1 MSISAP
7 EPWQEKATIKRAQVD
22 ARIPK
27 AFRLREEFLIGT
39 ESSPESVLEIPAKCG
54 ILSPEEIA
62 ITENYTAISL
72 AVALATGKLSA
83 FDVATAF
90 CKRAAIAQ
98 QLTSCLTEIM
108 FDQAL
113 ERARFLDEYMEKEG
127 HPIGPLH
134 GLPISIKDS
143 FNVAG
148 VQSTLGYVSFID
160 HAPADKNS
168 PLVDILLSLGAVL
181 HVKTNIPQ
189 TLMTADSDNHIFGR
203 VLNPHRLC
211 LSAGGSSGGEGAC
224 VSMRGS
230 ILGIGTDIG
239 GSIRIPALCNGIYGF
254 KPSSDRI
261 PYSGQTSA
269 GRLGSPGFPAAAG
282 PLANSF
288 ADLELLMKSV
298 INARP
303 WDLDAQ
309 ALAIP
314 WNTTGVEKKSKLR
327 IGLLKEDLKW
337 PAWPPVRRA
346 LDSAARKLADAG
358 HEVIELDPKNP
369 SLDEGLIIAYESY
382 ALDPTQQA
390 GQFIAASG
398 EPMTESLKRT
408 LVGSQALLLGGGN
421 APGSDVFDLNV
432 RKRDYQRR
440 WNEVFVNL
448 NIDVVLCLGAQTT
461 APPHDTFGMVPY
473 TAAWN
478 ALEFPAVIVPFMKA
492 DKTIDTEDLATQ
504 DPEHP
509 YSAEEVHGA
518 PLAVQIVAR
527 RYHDEKLLEASQ
539 AIDACFRV

>member
-1 MSISAP
+1 MHAS
-7 EPWQEKATIKRAQVD
+7 
-22 ARIPK
+22 
-27 AFRLREEFLIGT
+27 
-39 ESSPESVLEIPAKCG
+39 
-54 ILSPEEIA
+54 
-62 ITENYTAISL
+62 
-72 AVALATGKLSA
+72 
-83 FDVATAF
+83 
-90 CKRAAIAQ
+90 
-98 QLTSCLTEIM
+98 
-108 FDQAL
+108 
-113 ERARFLDEYMEKEG
+113 
-127 HPIGPLH
+127 
-134 GLPISIKDS
+134 DS

-189 TLMTADSDNHIFGR
+189 TLMVSTDGSDQTSTSMILTLGNSDGRFRHHIFGR
-203 VLNPHRLC
+203 VLNPHKLR
-211 LSAGGSSGGEGAC
+211 LSAGGSSGGEGAY
-224 VSMRGS
+224 VAMRGS

-298 INARP
+298 IDARP

-314 WNTTGVEKKSKLR
+314 WNTTGVEKKNKLR
-327 IGLLKEDLKW
+327 IGLLKEDLKR

-346 LDSAARKLADAG
+346 LDTAAKKLADAG
-358 HEVIELDPKNP
+358 HEVIELDPNKP

-390 GQFIAASG
+390 GQFIAAAG
-398 EPMTESLKRT
+398 ELMTESLKRT
-408 LVGSQALLLGGGN
+408 L
-421 APGSDVFDLNV
+421 
-432 RKRDYQRR
+432 
-440 WNEVFVNL
+440 
-448 NIDVVLCLGAQTT
+448 
-461 APPHDTFGMVPY
+461 
-473 TAAWN
+473 
-478 ALEFPAVIVPFMKA
+478 FPAVIVPFMEA

-509 YSAEEVHGA
+509 YSAEEVHGV
-518 PLAVQIVAR
+518 PLAIQIVAR
-527 RYHDEKLLEASQ
+527 RYHDERLLEASQ
-539 AIDACFRV
+539 IIDRCLGT

>member
-27 AFRLREEFLIGT
+27 AFRLREKFLIGA
-39 ESSPESVLEIPAKCG
+39 ESSPESVLDIPAKCG

-160 HAPADKNS
+160 QAPADKNS

-298 INARP
+298 IDARP

-314 WNTTGVEKKSKLR
+314 WNTTGVEKKNKLR

-346 LDSAARKLADAG
+346 LDTAAKKLADAG
-358 HEVIELDPKNP
+358 HEVIELDPNKP

-408 LVGSQALLLGGGN
+408 LVGSQALLMRGGN

-461 APPHDTFGMVPY
+461 APLHDTFGMVPY

-492 DKTIDTEDLATQ
+492 DETIDTEDLATQ

-509 YSAEEVHGA
+509 YSAEKVHGA

-539 AIDACFRV
+539 AIDACFRA